1 MDGMPLRRDLA
12 TARKLITNIVRSL
25 RNRRAVARLA
35 PRHPQP
41 AAGSIQIAVYFADTT
56 ENLYQIQQ
64 WYAPLAELATRW
76 PVAIVARSPGTVLK
90 LWDEAPVPSVYARTI
105 AELEAFISGQ
115 DLRIVF
121 YVNQNL
127 RNFQMFR
134 YGRMWHVFVNHGESD
149 KMYMTSNQFKAY
161 DYSFVAGQA
170 ALDRLGRKLWDF
182 DVVKKAIAIGRPQ
195 TDHIAGSVPYAV
207 DARTVVLYTPTWEGD
222 RPAAAYGSIVSHG
235 RALTDAL
242 LASDRHRLIYR
253 PHPRSGVVDPTYR
266 AANAS
271 IIRAIARANAVDPSA
286 RHIYDGGAELGWQLA
301 AADVAISDI
310 SAMIYDRLATG
321 KPLIVTRPSSP
332 AAVIETR
339 GYLAACE
346 WLDSAAS
353 ADVLTILDNVQHDTQ
368 SLTRLKFWAEHH
380 FGDTSP
386 GAATARFH
394 TAVETLMAQWERH
407 AALHGQ
413 EERRGESDGFDD
425 DEDEDALPARD

>member
-1 MDGMPLRRDLA
+1 MDAMPLKRDLA
-12 TARKLITNIVRSL
+12 AARSLITNLVRSR
-25 RNRRAVARLA
+25 RNRRAVVRRA

-41 AAGSIQIAVYFADTT
+41 AAGSIQIAVFFADTT
-56 ENLYQIQQ
+56 ENIYQIQQ
-64 WYAPLAELATRW
+64 WYKPLARLATRW
-76 PVAIVARSPGTVLK
+76 PVAIIARSPGTVLK

-105 AELEAFISGQ
+105 AGLEAFISGQ

-121 YVNQNL
+121 YVNQNT

-149 KMYMTSNQFKAY
+149 KLYMTSNQIKAY

-170 ALDRLGRKLWDF
+170 ALDRLSRKLWDF

-195 TDHIAGSVPYAV
+195 TDYIAGSVPYPV
-207 DARTVVLYTPTWEGD
+207 DARTVVLYAPTWEGD

-253 PHPRSGVVDPTYR
+253 PHPRSGIVDPAYR
-266 AANAS
+266 AANAD
-271 IIRAIARANAVDPSA
+271 IIGAIARANAVDPSA
-286 RHIYDGGAELGWQLA
+286 RHTYDDGAELGWQFA

-332 AAVIETR
+332 EAEIETR
-339 GYLAACE
+339 GYLGSCE
-346 WLDSAAS
+346 WLDAAAS
-353 ADVLTILDNVQHDTQ
+353 IDIIATLDRVQHDAQ
-368 SLTRLKFWAEHH
+368 ALERLRFWAEHH

-394 TAVETLMAQWERH
+394 AAVETLMAQWERH
-407 AALHGQ
+407 AALHKQ
-413 EERRGESDGFDD
+413 EEGRSESDGFED
-425 DEDEDALPARD
+425 DEDEDALPAGD